1 MSLPG
6 FEEIAFERQGRVL
19 KIVLNRPEQLNVVNH
34 ALHQELARVFYAA
47 ADDPGSDVL
56 ILTGAGRAFC
66 AGGDLAE
73 LHGQMDD
80 LPPFVGDSRVVRAI
94 AHGIL
99 DCPKPL
105 IARVNGDAVGLGAS
119 IALMCDMIVAVQTAR
134 FSDPHVRVGLS
145 AGDGGALIWP
155 QLVGFARAKQ
165 YLLTGDAVDAVEAER
180 IGLINFAVA
189 PADLDA
195 VVDKYAAKLAAGAQ
209 SAIRYTKMT
218 ANIALRQLYNSVFEA
233 GVAYEGLSQRTA
245 DYREGVTSFVEKR
258 KPKFTGK

>member
-1 MSLPG
+1 LSLPG
-6 FEEIAFERQGRVL
+6 FEEIAFERNGRIL
-19 KIVLNRPEQLNVVNH
+19 KIILNRPERLNIVDH

-47 ADDPGSDVL
+47 ADDPASDVL

-66 AGGDLAE
+66 GGGDLAE
-73 LHGQMDD
+73 LHRQVNN
-80 LPPFVGDSRVVRAI
+80 LPPFVAESRTVRAI
-94 AHGIL
+94 VHGIL

-105 IARVNGDAVGLGAS
+105 IARVNGDAIGLGAS
-119 IALMCDMIVAVQTAR
+119 LALMCDVIVAVQTAR

-165 YLLTGDAVDAVEAER
+165 YLLTGDALDAIEAER

-189 PADLDA
+189 PAELDA

-218 ANIALRQLYNSVFEA
+218 TNIALRQLYNSVFEA

-245 DYREGVTSFVEKR
+245 DYREGIASFVEKR
-258 KPKFTGK
+258 KPKFTGE